1 MAQQEDQERTAGAA
15 LTEAK
20 MEGYLEKLAEK
31 GCAPGTLT
39 LYRTNIEKFLQ
50 WLNGTPLDP
59 GSATRWRDHLL
70 ALGRMPRTVN
80 LQLSPINGLL
90 AHLKLW
96 DYQAP
101 TLLCLEEDAQ
111 PELRRE
117 EYLRLLAAA
126 KARGNRRVYLAVKV
140 FACLG
145 LNVHELPL
153 LTVEAVAS
161 GSVPLADGPPRSL
174 PRCLQRELEE
184 YIQDMGI
191 PAGPVFV
198 TRSGKPMSRTSVTT
212 AIQHLAKSAGVEPE
226 KCNPR
231 CLRKLYLAT
240 LQGFQR
246 QVMQL
251 VEQAHNSLVEQE
263 QAVVGWSVG
272 QAGPWH
278 GKESL

>member
-15 LTEAK
+15 LAEAK

-59 GSATRWRDHLL
+59 GSATQWRDHLL

-191 PAGPVFV
+191 PAGPVFI

-246 QVMQL
+246 QVTQL

-272 QAGPWH
+272 
-278 GKESL
+278 

>member
-1 MAQQEDQERTAGAA
+1 M
-15 LTEAK
+15 
-20 MEGYLEKLAEK
+20 
-31 GCAPGTLT
+31 
-39 LYRTNIEKFLQ
+39 
-50 WLNGTPLDP
+50 
-59 GSATRWRDHLL
+59 
-70 ALGRMPRTVN
+70 
-80 LQLSPINGLL
+80 
-90 AHLKLW
+90 
-96 DYQAP
+96 
-101 TLLCLEEDAQ
+101 
-111 PELRRE
+111 
-117 EYLRLLAAA
+117 
-126 KARGNRRVYLAVKV
+126 YLAVKV

-153 LTVEAVAS
+153 LTVEAAAS

-191 PAGPVFV
+191 PAGPVFI

-246 QVMQL
+246 QVTQL

-278 GKESL
+278 GKGSL

>member
-15 LTEAK
+15 LAEAK

-59 GSATRWRDHLL
+59 GSATQWRDHLL

-191 PAGPVFV
+191 TAGPVFV
-198 TRSGKPMSRTSVTT
+198 TRNRRPLTRMAVTA
-212 AIQHLAKSAGVEPE
+212 AIQALAGPAQVAPE

-231 CLRKLYLAT
+231 CLPRLHQAT
-240 LQGFQR
+240 LAHIEAGVR
-246 QVMQL
+246 QL
-251 VEQAHNSLVEQE
+251 VERDHERLLEREQRT
-263 QAVVGWSVG
+263 VGWEEVRG
-272 QAGPWH
+272 RGP
-278 GKESL
+278 

>member
-15 LTEAK
+15 LAEAK
-20 MEGYLEKLAEK
+20 MEGYLEKLAKK
-31 GCAPGTLT
+31 GCAPGTLA

-153 LTVEAVAS
+153 LTVETVAS

-191 PAGPVFV
+191 PAGPVFI

-212 AIQHLAKSAGVEPE
+212 AIQHLAKSAGVEPG

-246 QVMQL
+246 QVTQL

>member
-15 LTEAK
+15 LAEAK

-31 GCAPGTLT
+31 GCAPGTLA

-59 GSATRWRDHLL
+59 GSATQWRDHLL

-126 KARGNRRVYLAVKV
+126 KARGNRRVHLAVKV

-191 PAGPVFV
+191 PAGPVFI

-246 QVMQL
+246 QVTQL